1 MSSRHALFSKMATS
15 MSWQEARDKLKKWRE
30 DNTRNSIETVELGQ
44 YLLDNYRRKLGDEVW
59 TIYEQVCI
67 AALDCG
73 DQDLASDIIDTIE
86 QNFPSSIRGKRLEG
100 LQYESLGEYEAA
112 KEHYEDL
119 LKEDPS
125 NAMVRKRLIALLKG
139 QNRIG
144 EAIKELNSYLQKF
157 MSDHEA
163 WMELADLYISEQN
176 YSKASFCFEEL
187 IISNPHNHL
196 YHQKYAEI
204 QYTQGG
210 TECMEIAR
218 KYFAHAVKLNGNNMR
233 ALYGMFMAATNIA
246 SSPKASGKVKKDNM
260 KYAAW
265 AAQQIAYKY
274 KVAQGK
280 DTGSNMQHLEKML
293 DCLQIT
299 PAP

>member
-1 MSSRHALFSKMATS
+1 MASS
-15 MSWQEARDKLKKWRE
+15 MSWQDAKDKLKKWRE
-30 DNTRNSIETVELGQ
+30 ENTRNSIETVELGQ
-44 YLLDNYRRKLGDEVW
+44 YLLQNYRRKLGDEVW

-73 DQDLASDIIDTIE
+73 NQALATEIIDTVQ
-86 QNFPSSIRGKRLEG
+86 QNFPSSIRAQRLEG
-100 LQYESLGEYEAA
+100 LQLESTGQYADA
-112 KEHYEDL
+112 KDHYDSLLED
-119 LKEDPS
+119 DPS
-125 NAMVRKRLIALLKG
+125 NAMVRKRLVTILKA

-144 EAIKELNSYLQKF
+144 EAIKELNNYLSNF

-163 WMELADLYISEQN
+163 WMELADLYIQEQN
-176 YSKASFCFEEL
+176 YNKACFCYEEL
-187 IISNPHNHL
+187 IMSNPHNHL

-210 TECMEIAR
+210 TECMETAR
-218 KYFAHAVKLNGNNMR
+218 KYFAHALKLNSNNMR
-233 ALYGMFMAATNIA
+233 ALYGMFMAATSLA
-246 SSPKASGKVKKDNM
+246 SSPKASGKIKKDNM

-274 KVAQGK
+274 KLSQGK
-280 DTGSNMQHLEKML
+280 DTDGKMQHLEKML

-299 PAP
+299 ASP